1 MIVGVFEAK
10 FLVYAMSTSIHI
22 LISILV
28 LVQAITY
35 IGYCQVSL
43 AISYVLIWLYF
54 TIRFSIDQDINIMIK
69 VEVSVYFFMTL
80 VAIFAFQRYK
90 LQIRREIFLQKCDTE
105 EILEL
110 FHKLMRVYHDGII
123 VTHNKEIVFKNKQF
137 SDLLLL

>member
-1 MIVGVFEAK
+1 
-10 FLVYAMSTSIHI
+10 
-22 LISILV
+22 
-28 LVQAITY
+28 
-35 IGYCQVSL
+35 
-43 AISYVLIWLYF
+43 
-54 TIRFSIDQDINIMIK
+54 MIK

-137 SDLLLL
+137 SDLLLP